1 VGVLRQSVPQEERE
15 GWIAKHGPHLDI
27 CVSHAALVQTGLDL
41 FDKGGTYNF
50 STLIFFE
57 VGYQPYVL
65 RQAARRSWRIGQ
77 RLPCKVFYLY
87 YRGTMEERALC
98 LMGRKVREAEAIEGK
113 FDSQGLTALAGDDG
127 GSTEMTLARSLAE
140 RLDEGD
146 ARRAWVKVVV
156 EQAPPA
162 FTDGASL
169 CRLMRARKVT
179 IRELA
184 RRLGVSQAAVR
195 RLRVGGTGERAVLTA
210 LSSLCG
216 PA

>member
-1 VGVLRQSVPQEERE
+1 V
-15 GWIAKHGPHLDI
+15 
-27 CVSHAALVQTGLDL
+27 
-41 FDKGGTYNF
+41 Y
-50 STLIFFE
+50 
-57 VGYQPYVL
+57 
-65 RQAARRSWRIGQ
+65 
-77 RLPCKVFYLY
+77 YLY

-127 GSTEMTLARSLAE
+127 GSTEMALARSLAE

-146 ARRAWVKVVV
+146 ARRTWGKVVV
-156 EQAPPA
+156 EQAAPQ

-169 CRLMRARKVT
+169 CRLMRACKVT

-195 RLRVGGTGERAVLTA
+195 RLRAQGTGDRAVLAELSGVGGTAPLRAPA
-210 LSSLCG
+210 LKR
-216 PA
+216 